1 MSRRSAPIA
10 IHRRSIT
17 TAASR
22 SNALTVRPLRV
33 RIQRLRGLIPRPAA
47 AIPLLRA
54 PIPRRAPAT
63 VVVAMAVIVAAEAA
77 LAVVVPAAGAVAPV
91 AVADTM
97 AVAAEVEV
105 AVAVAAAV
113 AEAPMEAGVPS
124 LTAAGT
130 NFIIGTRK
138 SPPGI
143 SGGFFAFR
151 TRCSG

>member
-1 MSRRSAPIA
+1 
-10 IHRRSIT
+10 
-17 TAASR
+17 
-22 SNALTVRPLRV
+22 
-33 RIQRLRGLIPRPAA
+33 
-47 AIPLLRA
+47 
-54 PIPRRAPAT
+54 
-63 VVVAMAVIVAAEAA
+63 MAVIVAAEAA

-130 NFIIGTRK
+130 NFIIGTRE